1 MVLSVG
7 VKEVMFK
14 LPEAMWDTMNRD
26 ATSYYIDDVDIIIS
40 DYMQKVLSMHPLKEY
55 MGELSDDSSESH
67 QGPSSVLVKE
77 QPGKGQK
84 VKKRKKLLPRGKN
97 MVEG

>member
-1 MVLSVG
+1 
-7 VKEVMFK
+7 
-14 LPEAMWDTMNRD
+14 
-26 ATSYYIDDVDIIIS
+26 
-40 DYMQKVLSMHPLKEY
+40 MHPLKEY

-77 QPGKGQK
+77 QPGEGRK

-97 MVEG
+97 MVEGWPSEEENGNLKLTWSNNVWRSIKVSPQRTLA